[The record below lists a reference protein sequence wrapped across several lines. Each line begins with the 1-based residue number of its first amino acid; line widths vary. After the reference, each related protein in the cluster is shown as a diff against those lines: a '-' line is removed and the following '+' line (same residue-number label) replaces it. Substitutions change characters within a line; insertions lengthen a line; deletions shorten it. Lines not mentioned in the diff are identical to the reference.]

1 MRKIIC
7 FFLII
12 FASISVC
19 YNYSYATSSK
29 SVYILL
35 NDNHTYQ
42 FAENFSKDYMVI
54 NKNGTYYVPA
64 KAISTVLHLN
74 LEYHD
79 KNYFKNQYINKLY
92 ESHDSNN
99 KNGIVIY
106 SAPEQKII
114 LFIESNDTIYSNLDI
129 YMNNPERAKYQ
140 SNAFDGNV
148 FTQNGDVYVP
158 IKYLVE
164 FFGYN
169 VYEDN
174 QNMYVSNFKPISKDD
189 VNPNENYIS
198 TDLEMGMYKL
208 TDTGVTA
215 RGIKLGDSYEK
226 VIKKYGIQFMRGDSN
241 NGTIW
246 YNIPNPLDPL
256 GSRGRITFDI
266 KNGEVASVGLEYV

>member
-12 FASISVC
+12 FVSIPAC
-19 YNYSYATSSK
+19 YNYSYAASSK

-64 KAISTVLHLN
+64 KAISSILHLN

-79 KNYFKNQYINKLY
+79 KNYFKSQYINKLY

-106 SAPEQKII
+106 SGLEQKII
-114 LFIESNDTIYSNLDI
+114 FFINSNDTIYSNLDI
-129 YMNNPERAKYQ
+129 YMNNPESAKYQ
-140 SNAFDGNV
+140 SSAFDGNV

-158 IKYLVE
+158 LKYLVE

-189 VNPNENYIS
+189 VNPNENYIL
-198 TDLEMGMYKL
+198 TDLNMGMYKL

-226 VIKKYGIQFMRGDSN
+226 VIEKYGIQFMSGDSK
-241 NGTIW
+241 NGTLW